1 MARSRFAQL
10 ILPFVPHQTT
20 PAPHVSPELLQE
32 APGPEIEF
40 VRIRRA
46 RRYILRVRPDGTVR
60 VTVPRGGSRREAEAF
75 VQKHREWVEK
85 ERRRSHEVHAPRE
98 WRHGSEI
105 LMRGVPVRI
114 SVSGESD
121 EGVVSIA
128 YGDRTLRSRTTGS
141 VRDAI
146 EQDLRRLARS
156 ELPPRLR
163 ELAALHNLQ
172 PGEITIRN
180 QRSRWGS
187 CSPDGN
193 VALNFRLLQMPP
205 HIRDYVMIHE
215 LMHLR
220 QQNHSRRFWRLVA
233 AAYPGF
239 REAERW
245 LKTMGQSFF

>member
-1 MARSRFAQL
+1 MPLSRFAQL
-10 ILPFVPHQTT
+10 ILPFVPHQ
-20 PAPHVSPELLQE
+20 PALAPHVSPELLQE
-32 APGPEIEF
+32 APGPGIEF

-46 RRYILRVRPDGTVR
+46 RRYILRVRPDGTLR

-75 VQKHREWVEK
+75 VQQHRDWVEK
-85 ERRRSHEVHAPRE
+85 ERRSHEVHAPRE

-105 LMRGVPVRI
+105 LMRGAPVRI
-114 SVSGESD
+114 SVSCESD

-128 YGDRTLRSRTTGS
+128 YGDRTLRSRTTDDI
-141 VRDAI
+141 RDAI

-163 ELAALHNLQ
+163 ELADLHKLQ

-193 VALNFRLLQMPP
+193 IALNFRLLQMPP
-205 HIRDYVMIHE
+205 TICDYVMIHE

-233 AAYPGF
+233 AAYPEY
-239 REAERW
+239 RDAERW
-245 LKTMGQSFF
+245 LKTMGQSLF